1 MSVPVASAP
10 RPTTTAVTS
19 VVGFLVVLEFASGV
33 LQGWLPPLLP
43 SIVQQYG
50 VTAADANWVNG
61 VYLLSTA
68 VCLPLLAKLGDVYGH
83 RRMLVVAATLVTL
96 GAVLVAVAPTF
107 GVLLLG
113 RALQGPLM
121 AFLPLEFAILRERA
135 QERAG
140 RAIGLLLGA
149 LAVGGSLAFL
159 LAGQLREHVSLA
171 ATLWVPVV
179 VLAATVPV
187 AALLVP
193 ETTVRTPGRVDWV
206 GAALLGGGLALLLA
220 GVGNGGSWGWG
231 DARTVGA
238 VVGGAL
244 LLGAWVAAERR
255 VEHPLVDL
263 GMVVQ
268 GGLGLPILAGLFL
281 GAELFGSQSAGV
293 LFLGLPK
300 GAAVGLGLTSGQLGF
315 VLLAFG
321 VAASVGAVAA
331 ARLVER
337 FGVRVVLAGGALCTA
352 AGYLLT
358 AAAHA
363 AVGPFVV
370 WQVLVGFGNGL
381 TLAVLSALVV
391 ARARADAVGISS
403 GLLNISR
410 TVGGAVSASVFVAV
424 MSALVVRPAGSARP
438 VTTEAGYVAVWLV
451 CAALA
456 VAVAGTALLMGR
468 RVAGHEPLT
477 TPAAA

>member
-1 MSVPVASAP
+1 
-10 RPTTTAVTS
+10 
-19 VVGFLVVLEFASGV
+19 
-33 LQGWLPPLLP
+33 
-43 SIVQQYG
+43 
-50 VTAADANWVNG
+50 
-61 VYLLSTA
+61 
-68 VCLPLLAKLGDVYGH
+68 
-83 RRMLVVAATLVTL
+83 
-96 GAVLVAVAPTF
+96 
-107 GVLLLG
+107 
-113 RALQGPLM
+113 
-121 AFLPLEFAILRERA
+121 
-135 QERAG
+135 
-140 RAIGLLLGA
+140 
-149 LAVGGSLAFL
+149 
-159 LAGQLREHVSLA
+159 
-171 ATLWVPVV
+171 
-179 VLAATVPV
+179 VPV

-206 GAALLGGGLALLLA
+206 GGALLGGGLALLLA
-220 GVGNGGSWGWG
+220 GVGNGGRWGWG
-231 DARTVGA
+231 DARTVAA

-244 LLGAWVAAERR
+244 LLVAWVAAARR

-263 GMVVQ
+263 GLVVR

-281 GAELFGSQSAGV
+281 GAELFGSQTAGA

-300 GAAVGLGLTSGQLGF
+300 GAAAGLGLTSGQLGF

-337 FGVRVVLAGGALCTA
+337 FGVRVVLAGGAFCAA

-410 TVGGAVSASVFVAV
+410 TVGGALSASVFVAV

-438 VTTEAGYVAVWLV
+438 VTTEAGYVTVWLV
-451 CAALA
+451 CAGLA
-456 VAVAGTALLMGR
+456 VAVAGIALLIDR

-477 TPAAA
+477 APVAA